1 MVHEKKSPEKFSSIG
16 FLHFHPKQF
25 YKHSHKHK
33 ENCPGWCLT
42 DAETIDWKMKTSVK
56 ERGGGGN
63 SHLLMNFIL
72 FTVFFF
78 YYWLCFYRIYF
89 LIPYFFLFNKVIL
102 KRMIYSQENRCFDHF
117 QNFSQETTEGKEEE
131 ASIQNCLWE
140 PVIQVMWSRNS
151 NTMCSDFFVCVSSNM
166 IHWTVNSGRK
176 MLVANLYR

>member
-1 MVHEKKSPEKFSSIG
+1 MKKKPRKVFKYWLPAFSSKAILQAFPQTQG
-16 FLHFHPKQF
+16 KLSRVMPNRCRNNWLKNENFSQRARRRGKQSPPHEFYSLH
-25 YKHSHKHK
+25 
-33 ENCPGWCLT
+33 C
-42 DAETIDWKMKTSVK
+42 
-56 ERGGGGN
+56 
-63 SHLLMNFIL
+63 
-72 FTVFFF
+72 FFF